1 MSAALRIMFVDDE
14 PAVLSSL
21 SRLFL
26 DEPYQIV
33 SAQNATEALEKL
45 HEFSPVAL
53 VVSDYRMPATNGVT
67 LLQEIMRISPDTRRV
82 ILSAYSDNDILLDA
96 VNRGRIHRYIVKP
109 WDNELLKTIANELVG
124 EYELLVRFRIEAEQ
138 LAQRNRLLS
147 RSNEQLGDMLS
158 EILDSIRSDTSLQ
171 LKPEKISPLNDHLHK
186 HKQLSSRE
194 NEILVAVAAGKPL
207 KAIAQEL
214 NISLK
219 TVSTYKKRLS
229 EKMNFRHD
237 ADLIRY
243 ALSQSSL
250 SE

>member
-1 MSAALRIMFVDDE
+1 MNHAPRIMFVDDE

-21 SRLFL
+21 TRLFL
-26 DEPYQIV
+26 DEPFQIV
-33 SAQNATEALEKL
+33 CAQNGTEALEKL
-45 HEFSPVAL
+45 HHYSPIAL
-53 VVSDYRMPATNGVT
+53 LVSDYRMPAMNGVS
-67 LLQEIMRISPDTRRV
+67 LLHEIMRISPDTRRV
-82 ILSAYSDNDILLDA
+82 ILSAYNDNDILLDA
-96 VNRGRIHRYIVKP
+96 VNLGRIHRYIVKP
-109 WDNELLKTIANELVG
+109 WDNELLKTIVYELVG

-158 EILDSIRSDTSLQ
+158 EILDTIRSDTSLQ
-171 LKPEKISPLNDHLHK
+171 LKPEKISPFNDQILK

-194 NEILVAVAAGKPL
+194 HEILLAVAAGKPL

-229 EKMNFRHD
+229 EKMSFRND

-243 ALSQSSL
+243 AISQSPL
-250 SE
+250 